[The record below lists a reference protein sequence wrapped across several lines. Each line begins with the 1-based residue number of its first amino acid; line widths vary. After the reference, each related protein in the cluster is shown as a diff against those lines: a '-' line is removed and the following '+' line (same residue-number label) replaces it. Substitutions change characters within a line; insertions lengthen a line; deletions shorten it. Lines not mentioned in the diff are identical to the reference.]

1 MKQGVESLGRIKL
14 QGIALLFV
22 AFVVGV
28 LAGAA
33 GERLRAARDEP
44 GRPFVP
50 GGRGMFRPGE
60 LPPWYEELD
69 LTPEQREKT
78 KEILEQ
84 TRPLTDSIMRE
95 TLPRIRAVTD
105 SIRAE
110 IRSLLTPEQ
119 REKLDELEER
129 FRRRRR
135 GFMRG
140 ERPPIERPMRR
151 PNSP

>member
-14 QGIALLFV
+14 QGIALLFL
-22 AFVVGV
+22 AFVVGI

-33 GERLRAARDEP
+33 GERLRATRDEP
-44 GRPFVP
+44 GRPFARGP
-50 GGRGMFRPGE
+50 GMFRPGE

-69 LTPEQREKT
+69 LTPEQREKIT
-78 KEILEQ
+78 EIFEQ
-84 TRPLTDSIMRE
+84 GRPLTDSIMRE
-95 TLPRIRAVTD
+95 MLPRIRAVTG

-119 REKLDELEER
+119 REKLDDLEER

-135 GFMRG
+135 GFRRG
-140 ERPPIERPMRR
+140 GRPPIEPPMRR
-151 PNSP
+151 PDSP